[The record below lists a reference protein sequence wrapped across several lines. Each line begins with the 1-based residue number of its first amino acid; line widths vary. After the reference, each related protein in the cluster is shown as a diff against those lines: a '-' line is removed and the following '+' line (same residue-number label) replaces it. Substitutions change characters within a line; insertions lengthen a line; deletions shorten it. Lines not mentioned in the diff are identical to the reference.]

1 MANPSEADATAFV
14 TLARVVKT
22 QGRRGELAVALLT
35 DIPGR
40 FAALSRVWLSAR
52 DGRRAEF
59 PLTRT
64 WPHKQWLVLELAGI
78 ADLNAAE
85 PWVGAQVQVPA
96 GERAAAPEGAY
107 FTSDLL
113 GAKVYDHGRLLGILD
128 EVEPV
133 AGAADLLHVRTA
145 AGGEFLIPFAAAYI
159 ESIQSGEMRLLLP
172 EGLLELNP

>member
-1 MANPSEADATAFV
+1 MASRSETAEFV

-22 QGRRGELAVALLT
+22 QGRRGELAVELLT

-40 FAALSRVWLSAR
+40 LAALPRIWLSAR

-59 PLTRT
+59 SLTRT
-64 WPHKQWLVLELAGI
+64 WPHKQWLVLELEGI

-96 GERAAAPEGAY
+96 RERAQAPVGSY
-107 FTSDLL
+107 FISDLL
-113 GAKVYDHGRLLGILD
+113 GSQVYDGERLLGELEEI
-128 EVEPV
+128 EPV

-145 AGGEFLIPFAAAYI
+145 TDAELLIPFAAAYV
-159 ESIQSGEMRLLLP
+159 ESIEPGAMRLRLP
-172 EGLLELNP
+172 EGLVELNP